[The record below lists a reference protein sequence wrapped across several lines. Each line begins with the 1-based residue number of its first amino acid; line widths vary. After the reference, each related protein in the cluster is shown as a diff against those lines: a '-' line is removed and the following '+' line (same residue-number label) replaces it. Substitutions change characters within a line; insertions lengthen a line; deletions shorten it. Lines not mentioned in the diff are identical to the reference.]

1 VSREA
6 IPMLMHTSVGTITI
20 IPDESIERG
29 WFKLK
34 QGNRVEMHPLDY
46 REVLDE
52 LDKRDGSTPQ

>member
-1 VSREA
+1 
-6 IPMLMHTSVGTITI
+6 MLMHTSVGTITI